1 MAVVVE
7 QSIVEQIAKALEQL
21 LEVQKQTNV
30 LLTEIRDQLH
40 EADVFIR

>member
-1 MAVVVE
+1 MAVVVD
-7 QSIVEQIAKALEQL
+7 QKIVEQIARALEQL

-30 LLTEIRDQLH
+30 LLTEIRNELH